1 MTRLTIALL
10 VLSIPEA
17 AAGHATSTT
26 KDVPLGLGRSYT
38 VFYNGF
44 TLDELRDP
52 YGLKQLGVEH
62 VKPIVTR
69 GVLVDVAG
77 LKGVEVLPAGYEV
90 TVADVRAALERE
102 GIAEGSIQPGDAIF
116 VNYGTSKGWTDPK
129 HRVAGPPSGIG
140 MEVARWIVEKQA
152 AMIGSDAGGTE
163 VAPKDTALS
172 FPVHQEL
179 ITRNGIFNMENMTFE
194 ELIGDGAYEFLFVFA
209 PIRFKGATGSPG
221 RPLAI
226 R

>member
-1 MTRLTIALL
+1 M
-10 VLSIPEA
+10 
-17 AAGHATSTT
+17 
-26 KDVPLGLGRSYT
+26 
-38 VFYNGF
+38 
-44 TLDELRDP
+44 
-52 YGLKQLGVEH
+52 KQLGVEH

-152 AMIGSDAGGTE
+152 AMIGVPT
-163 VAPKDTALS
+163 S
-172 FPVHQEL
+172 FSSCS
-179 ITRNGIFNMENMTFE
+179 R
-194 ELIGDGAYEFLFVFA
+194 
-209 PIRFKGATGSPG
+209 RSGSRG
-221 RPLAI
+221 RPARPGARWRSANNVPGAI
-226 R
+226 ARGPADSHRRNVPPSDRHRTVTDPLR